1 MSSKSICIYC
11 GSQNGNNP
19 EFVGAARILG
29 KALAENSIRLVYGG
43 GTKGIMGEVARS
55 VAENNGEIVGIIPQ
69 FLLNLEGDG
78 TAPGDLGEVI
88 ITEDMHERKHMMFER
103 ADAFVAL
110 PGGIGTLEEIIEVM
124 TWAQLGRHTKPMG
137 FLNIDGFWN
146 PVIELVDH
154 MNKSGFI
161 HSIDKVKPHVINS
174 ADQVVPTIMN
184 AIAHAEKA
192 SEKNI
197 SKM

>member
-19 EFVGAARILG
+19 DFVDAARILG
-29 KALAENSIRLVYGG
+29 KSLADNSIRLVYGG
-43 GTKGIMGEVARS
+43 GTKGIMGEVARA
-55 VAENNGEIVGIIPQ
+55 VAQNNGEIVGIIPQ
-69 FLLNLEGDG
+69 FLLDLEAGG
-78 TAPGDLGEVI
+78 TAAGDLGEVI
-88 ITEDMHERKHMMFER
+88 ITQDMHERKHMMFER
-103 ADAFVAL
+103 ADAFMAL

-124 TWAQLGRHTKPMG
+124 TWAQLGRHTKPIG
-137 FLNIDGFWN
+137 FLNIDGFWD

-161 HSIDKVKPHVINS
+161 HSIDKVRPHVFNS
-174 ADQVVPTIMN
+174 ADQVVPTIID

>member
-1 MSSKSICIYC
+1 MPLKSICIYC

-19 EFVGAARILG
+19 EFIQAARVLG
-29 KALAENSIRLVYGG
+29 KALADNSIRLVYGG
-43 GTKGIMGEVARS
+43 GTKGIMGEVARA

-78 TAPGDLGEVI
+78 TPPGDLGEVI
-88 ITEDMHERKHMMFER
+88 VTEDMHQRKHMMFER

-110 PGGIGTLEEIIEVM
+110 PGGIGTLEEIIEIM
-124 TWAQLGRHTKPMG
+124 TWGQLGRHNKPMA
-137 FLNIDGFWN
+137 FLNVDGFWN
-146 PVIELVDH
+146 PVIELIDH

-161 HSIDKVKPHVINS
+161 HTIERVRPLVIES
-174 ADQVVPTIMN
+174 PEQVVSTIVE
-184 AIAHAEKA
+184 AAEA
-192 SEKNI
+192 TRSAAETNI

>member
-11 GSQNGNNP
+11 GSQNGKNP
-19 EFVGAARILG
+19 NFVDAARILG
-29 KALAENSIRLVYGG
+29 KALADNSIRLVYGG

-55 VAENNGEIVGIIPQ
+55 VADNNGDIVGIIPQ

-78 TAPGDLGEVI
+78 TAQRDLGEVI

-124 TWAQLGRHTKPMG
+124 TWAQLGRHTKPIG
-137 FLNIDGFWN
+137 FLNIDGFWD

-154 MNKSGFI
+154 MNQSGFI
-161 HSIDKVKPHVINS
+161 HSIDKVRPHVINS
-174 ADQVVPTIMN
+174 ADQVVPTIID
-184 AIAHAEKA
+184 AISRARKS

>member
-11 GSQNGNNP
+11 GSQNGKNP

-43 GTKGIMGEVARS
+43 GTSGIMGEVARA
-55 VAENNGEIVGIIPQ
+55 VADNNGEIVGIIPQ
-69 FLLNLEGDG
+69 FLLNLEAGG
-78 TAPGDLGEVI
+78 TAPSDLGEVI
-88 ITEDMHERKHMMFER
+88 VTEDMHQRKHMMFER

-137 FLNIDGFWN
+137 FLNIDGFWD

-161 HSIDKVKPHVINS
+161 HSIDKVRPHVINS
-174 ADQVVPTIMN
+174 ADQVVPTIMD

>member
-43 GTKGIMGEVARS
+43 GTKGIMGEVARA
-55 VAENNGEIVGIIPQ
+55 VADNGGDIVGIIPQ
-69 FLLNLEGDG
+69 FLLNLEAGG
-78 TAPGDLGEVI
+78 TAPSDLGEVI
-88 ITEDMHERKHMMFER
+88 VTEDMHERKHMMFER

-124 TWAQLGRHTKPMG
+124 TWAQLGRHTKPMA

-146 PVIELVDH
+146 PVIELLDH
-154 MNKSGFI
+154 MSQSGFI
-161 HSIDKVKPHVINS
+161 HDIEKFHPHVIND
-174 ADQVVPTIMN
+174 ADQVVPTIIE

-197 SKM
+197 AKM